1 MAIVRTTSRLTS
13 SSQAPFPPPIPT
25 GRGSRSAA
33 DSIFSD
39 YLNRSLK
46 IPDLSLPEAVHRS
59 VPAEID
65 RRSLSSREGDSVK
78 RLLRSVVEF
87 GAFRISGHGIRV
99 DELRSAY
106 AVSDS
111 VFRISDDRRRKY
123 CLYYGG
129 REEFVWRC
137 FDEAVAEHAR
147 EVIGAQK
154 YRTFNQKMENV
165 ANELEAIAGEL
176 AKVMSDSANK
186 ELIHKE
192 IQPRESIL
200 SLYRY
205 DPDAFVGDD
214 PPRLSSDRHR
224 ESCCEQALSLH
235 LLLDECEFRVQSER
249 GALSFNASPDTIVVT
264 IGKQFEEWS
273 LGEFKSA
280 YGEATFER
288 KLCNTGASY
297 SIELKYSHSTFNRR
311 PAKTSKTISLA
322 DQILF
327 VIVIALLY
335 KIVSFILS

>member
-1 MAIVRTTSRLTS
+1 MAIVRTASSLTS
-13 SSQAPFPPPIPT
+13 SSQAPLPPPIPT
-25 GRGSRSAA
+25 GKGSRSAA

-46 IPDLSLPEAVHRS
+46 IPDLSLPESVHRS
-59 VPAEID
+59 VPAKID
-65 RRSLSSREGDSVK
+65 RRSLSSQEGDSVK
-78 RLLRSVVEF
+78 RLQRSVVEF

-99 DELRSAY
+99 DELGSAY

-123 CLYYGG
+123 CLYYGR

-137 FDEAVAEHAR
+137 FDEAVAEQAR

-176 AKVMSDSANK
+176 AKVISDSANK
-186 ELIHKE
+186 ELIHEE

-214 PPRLSSDRHR
+214 PPRLSSDRHC

-235 LLLDECEFRVQSER
+235 LLLDECEFRVQSEH

-297 SIELKYSHSTFNRR
+297 SIELKYSHSTFNHR

-335 KIVSFILS
+335 KFASFILS